1 MSDTLSKEY
10 SVTGVTFEKASFSFD
25 KDTGKLSGIKEK
37 TANNTFK
44 PVNPQSDDFTTVSET
59 DEAVNAYNVAN
70 SKGNTENYI
79 SDSSDIEKLSQEEL
93 SSKYEKDLKAFN
105 NASYVATIDN
115 YRSGRNIADSRGTY
129 TDKQFFPFYTKQL
142 KEKVKYLHIH

>member
-1 MSDTLSKEY
+1 MADTQSKEY

-79 SDSSDIEKLSQEEL
+79 SDSSDIEKLDEEQL
-93 SSKYEKDLKAFN
+93 MAKYNKDLKAFN
-105 NASYVATIDN
+105 YASYVATIDN
-115 YRSGRNIADSRGTY
+115 
-129 TDKQFFPFYTKQL
+129 
-142 KEKVKYLHIH
+142 